1 MHRIVCYIT
10 KRFRFG
16 FVVVFFFIFVYVII
30 NGLYSN
36 GKLGKL
42 IYTKKKVTKD
52 WVESRM
58 EKKRGR
64 SKDLHDSDL
73 AKMFVQS

>member
-10 KRFRFG
+10 KRSRFG

-42 IYTKKKVTKD
+42 IYQNKSYKGL
-52 WVESRM
+52 VESRM

>member
-1 MHRIVCYIT
+1 MHRIVCFIT
-10 KRFRFG
+10 KRSRFG
-16 FVVVFFFIFVYVII
+16 FVVVFSFIFVYVII
-30 NGLYSN
+30 NGLYSD

-42 IYTKKKVTKD
+42 IYTKKKLQRIGR
-52 WVESRM
+52 EPN